1 MASKDKKY
9 QLSEGRKKQ
18 LEQARRNAKN
28 ASKQSKPASNYL
40 GGSTKKTT
48 NTTKKTSGTQSRNNT
63 VSRSTGGKST
73 VTNRN
78 VRQADKVNSARPYR
92 QSVRGLGNT
101 VGITRE
107 GRQQRQDTAR
117 QNNARHA
124 LQTAKNNGTLKSTGT
139 MSAPAKTNTLPRANA
154 AKRTSGT
161 MSGGTARK
169 TGKTWNEKEER
180 QKAIDKL
187 NANSLMWH
195 NTTDEA
201 ERSRLHEANNQ
212 IRKSFGMT
220 YQDKTGATYLPK
232 AGGTTNVSVPVVK
245 IARGAALNRAATSQA
260 QRQQRVDE
268 LDSEI
273 ERMQKQYPYLINM
286 DVQGRNTAD
295 KAAAIAHLATHPKLA
310 IAGINGS
317 AQYDKMSADEK
328 KQAQAIYQ
336 LYKRLNDESNAL
348 SKMSAA
354 KSWGSSVANT
364 LLNATGAVENAGRYV
379 SGTMNKA
386 AGDFL
391 DFIGKDKAGQ
401 FLKDTAQKTLEGSL
415 SDKALQA
422 VNEWAQPVGMAKK
435 GQEFAGSAARMAP
448 GIAANMAL
456 PGASLAMI
464 YGDSAKSGVNE
475 AQREGATLDQA
486 MLYGTGAG
494 LTELGTE
501 KMFSGIPGMGEGVIK
516 TGNGILGRAAD
527 ILGEGAEEAAST
539 FINPYLKRATYNPN
553 AQNATAKELLDSAKG
568 GIAMSALMQ
577 GASGAANRLADYRYG
592 TDTNTVYTSPEEA
605 NRDMVDPVYA
615 LPNGQRLALPEG
627 NTRTANT
634 LYANANGGVANNL
647 RAFNDVQTPDVLY
660 GNMRGDFTA
669 SQNSGNVL
677 YAGPNGQVAQSL
689 PTGYLPEGRST
700 KTKISMEANTRTIP
714 FIDLENDN
722 GGMYQSDMEWAK
734 LLIDNSNKTG
744 IPIKQYITEIVDPTM
759 QEMETVRKAAEEYV
773 RNYKGQGVSIIRN
786 DDGTGYRASNNEDW
800 YSQFYKKNGRKP
812 RKSEAADIAQQ
823 FIQHDLMQ
831 GGGSWVSPELAR
843 DYGIAQSIQ
852 AAYDALGDTKYTGAK
867 MTPNGLEVTT
877 GGGTRTEDI
886 RETNAGRN
894 AIVSPAE
901 INNTAQPLDLNA
913 AQGVQQGAV
922 QANPPL
928 RDINPKLRTAAQ
940 AAQETAQNAPAEI
953 TQPMQGN
960 AQGAALGTQQ
970 TAQANDI
977 NPELKKAWV
986 NAESSVGAA
995 KGGFDPYSKMVNDY
1009 GAIEPGMNPAR
1020 TIDVPQSTNGTDR
1033 VSNVARTIMESGV
1046 TPDSLI
1052 PALENHVAEG
1062 LFSHDVK
1069 SLKKTLSGA
1078 TKTIQ
1083 KKGWQ
1088 GAFDQWEE
1096 VTDGRRAVTD
1106 DDIALGQ
1113 MMYTAAVE
1121 AGDTQTAMKL
1131 AGDLAVQGTALGR
1144 GVNAFKLL
1152 KKTTPEGQLYYLQ
1165 KAVQKIQ
1172 QEYQSRF
1179 DKQAGKAAKKQ
1190 GVPAEDI
1197 ADQYGLKLNEDLVQ
1211 EFLNAETDEARTKV
1225 VDKIYDDVAQQIP
1238 KTAGDRLNAWRYFAM
1253 LGNPRTHVRNVMG
1266 NVASAI
1272 ALDASHK
1279 VSAAG
1284 QKFLPQG
1291 QRTRALHTSKA
1302 AKQFAKA
1309 DYANVKAELTGN
1321 AYKTEMSEIR
1331 QRQKL
1336 FPKLMQ
1342 IPMDKA
1348 SELLDREDLAFK
1360 KSSYIKS
1367 MGNFLTA
1374 RGWDVNN
1381 LTEAQLNEVRQHAI
1395 QDAKIATFQD
1405 ASALADTLS
1414 QLEKKNKATEVIIG
1428 SLVPFKR
1435 TPINVAK
1442 RSFELSPA
1450 GLLKAITYD
1459 AVQVKKGNM
1468 DATKMIDHIG
1478 QGLTGSGIAAL
1489 GAFLAAQG
1497 VFSAGSSDDDKEA
1510 NFDAGMGQQEYA
1522 INIGGKSYTIDWASP
1537 VVVPL
1542 AMGGE
1547 LYEALH
1553 QKYDDDETAFNQAM
1567 ATVSRMFDPML
1578 NMTMLSGIGSTV
1590 TSAAY
1595 NKSNPLFGIASNVAT
1610 NFGGQFVPTLFGQ
1623 IARTVDNTRRTTYA
1637 DKNSPVPSS
1646 VQKFLQR
1653 QANKIPGLSQYQ
1665 PAYTDV
1671 WGREQKN
1678 GPDNVFAR
1686 AAYNFFSPG
1695 YLADAKSTQTEKA
1708 LKELYQAT
1716 GDNSVLPSKPQKYYK
1731 TEDGTK
1737 KFLSAQEYSALTS
1750 EGGKIALDALGKL
1763 TKSEAYKG
1771 MTNDEKIEA
1780 VSDVYKYA
1788 KAVAANKTYGK
1799 ELEGTIQTVK
1809 DSGIEPGL
1817 YYAYKEMEDS
1827 YNDSMESWEARD
1839 QTFNSIKGDK
1849 SLSEQE
1855 KNSLYHT
1862 LLIKGTSDSQWEKYQ
1877 EISGKVTAEEY
1888 VDAMIQ
1894 KQAIT
1899 KEGETIEKGRA
1910 ALEATEFSRY
1920 LDAKGYSA
1928 EKREALENTFKFYSM
1943 VKADPANYTF
1953 DMLTSDGTKAEKE
1966 YISEVKNVGISAT
1979 QYAQI
1984 KAAANAAPYK
1994 SGEKNAKIAAMGAA
2008 VSKMVSSYDQYAAVM
2023 HALGKKK
2030 IDSYYTSG
2038 GKLPEDKKGDT
2049 GISVNRATG
2058 FSNPTKVS
2066 DAVIT
2071 SGYGSRSAPTTNKGK
2086 GSKQHDGIDIGGSV
2100 NGQAADSIG
2109 GGKVTEVGYDENG
2122 YGNYVVVDHGNGY
2135 TSLYGHLQKAT
2146 VKQGDTISA
2155 GQQVGVIGSTGNSSG
2170 PHLHLRVHKNGQS
2183 IDPRTVIPGYGG

>member
-48 NTTKKTSGTQSRNNT
+48 TTKKTSGTQNRNNT

-78 VRQADKVNSARPYR
+78 VKQADKVNSARPYR
-92 QSVRGLGNT
+92 QSVRSLGDT

-107 GRQQRQDTAR
+107 GRQQRQDTRR
-117 QNNARHA
+117 QNNAKKV
-124 LQTAKNNGTLKSTGT
+124 LETAKANGTFKASGT
-139 MSAPAKTNTLPRANA
+139 ISAPKQNTLPRA
-154 AKRTSGT
+154 
-161 MSGGTARK
+161 SGGFRSSG

-180 QKAIDKL
+180 QKAIDTL

-201 ERSRLHEANNQ
+201 ERNRLHEANNQ

-220 YQDKTGATYLPK
+220 YRDKTGATYLPK
-232 AGGTTNVSVPVVK
+232 AGGTTNVSTPVVK

-348 SKMSAA
+348 GKMSAA
-354 KSWGSSVANT
+354 KSLGSGAANM

-422 VNEWAQPVGMAKK
+422 LNEWAQPVGMAKK

-486 MLYGTGAG
+486 MLYGAGAG

-577 GASGAANRLADYRYG
+577 GAGGAANRLADYRYG

-615 LPNGQRLALPEG
+615 LPNGRRLALPEG

-634 LYANANGGVANNL
+634 LYANENGGVANNL

-700 KTKISMEANTRTIP
+700 KTKIGARGETRTIP
-714 FIDLENDN
+714 LMDEFETN
-722 GGMYQSDMEWAK
+722 GGLYRGEMEWAK
-734 LLIDNSNKTG
+734 LLIDNSNETG
-744 IPIKQYITEIVDPTM
+744 VPIKTYIEALVDPAEKKM
-759 QEMETVRKAAEEYV
+759 GAALDAAEQYV
-773 RNYKGQGVSIIRN
+773 KDYKKQGVSIIQN
-786 DDGTGYRASNNEDW
+786 GDGTGYRASNNEDW
-800 YSQFYKKNGRKP
+800 YSQFYKKYGRAP
-812 RKSEAADIAQQ
+812 RKSDAADIARE
-823 FIQHDLMQ
+823 FIQHDLRA
-831 GGGSWVSPELAR
+831 GGGNWVSPELAR
-843 DYGIAQSIQ
+843 EWSEAQQIQ
-852 AAYDALGDTKYTGAK
+852 AAYNAIGDDAVSAEI
-867 MTPNGLEVTT
+867 TPEGLKVMNGTRA
-877 GGGTRTEDI
+877 RTEDI

-922 QANPPL
+922 QTNPPL

-940 AAQETAQNAPAEI
+940 AAQESARNAPAEI

-960 AQGAALGTQQ
+960 AQGTAPGAQQ

-977 NPELKKAWV
+977 NPTLKKAGV

-995 KGGFDPYSKMVNDY
+995 ETGFDPYSKMVNDY
-1009 GAIEPGMNPAR
+1009 GAIPEGENPAR
-1020 TIDVPQSTNGTDR
+1020 VVDVPKSTNGEDR
-1033 VSNVARTIMESGV
+1033 VRRGARTFMESGI
-1046 TPDSLI
+1046 TTDEMI
-1052 PALENHVAEG
+1052 PSFEQEVANGTFSYNVKTDKSALNNAVR
-1062 LFSHDVK
+1062 
-1069 SLKKTLSGA
+1069 
-1078 TKTIQ
+1078 TIN

-1088 GAFDQWEE
+1088 GAMEQWED
-1096 VTDGRRAVTD
+1096 VTDGRRTASK
-1106 DDIALGQ
+1106 DDIVLAET
-1113 MMYTAAVE
+1113 MYSAAVKS
-1121 AGDTQTAMKL
+1121 GDTQTAMRL
-1131 AGDLAVQGTALGR
+1131 AAEIAAEGTRAGQEVQAI
-1144 GVNAFKLL
+1144 KLL

-1165 KAVQKIQ
+1165 KAVEKIQ

-1179 DKQAGKAAKKQ
+1179 DKLDRKAEKKAAKN
-1190 GVPAEDI
+1190 GVPGAEVAEQHGI
-1197 ADQYGLKLNEDLVQ
+1197 TLNEDLVQ
-1211 EFLNAETDEARTKV
+1211 EFLNAPDEDARKQA
-1225 VDKIYDDVAQQIP
+1225 VDKIYDDIASQIP
-1238 KTAGDRLNAWRYFAM
+1238 ATAGDRLNAWRYFAM
-1253 LGNPRTHVRNVMG
+1253 LGNPRTHIRNIMG
-1266 NVASAI
+1266 NVASAA
-1272 ALDASHK
+1272 ALDTSHK
-1279 VSAAG
+1279 VSAVG
-1284 QKFLPQG
+1284 QKFLPQEK
-1291 QRTRALHTSKA
+1291 RTRALHTSKA

-1309 DYANVKAELTGN
+1309 DYTNVEAELSGN
-1321 AYKTEMSEIR
+1321 AYKTEMSEIK

-1336 FPKLMQ
+1336 FPKPLQ
-1342 IPMDKA
+1342 KVMDA
-1348 SELLDREDLAFK
+1348 NTWALDAEDQVFK
-1360 KSSYIKS
+1360 KKSYIDS

-1381 LTEAQLNEVRQHAI
+1381 LTEAQLNEARQHAI

-1478 QGLTGSGIAAL
+1478 QGLTGSSVAAL

-1497 VFSAGSSDDDKEA
+1497 IFSAGSSDDDKEA

-1537 VVVPL
+1537 AVVPL

-1623 IARTVDNTRRTTYA
+1623 VARTVDNTRRTTYA

-1653 QANKIPGLSQYQ
+1653 QANKIPGLSQNQ

-1737 KFLSAQEYSALTS
+1737 KFLTAQEYSTLTS

-1910 ALEATEFSRY
+1910 ALEATEFSYY
-1920 LDAKGYSA
+1920 LDSKGYTG
-1928 EKREALENTFKFYSM
+1928 EKRQALEDTFKFYSM

-1953 DMLTSDGTKAEKE
+1953 DMIRENGGTKEKAA
-1966 YISEVKNVGISAT
+1966 IGEVESAGISAA

-1984 KAAANAAPYK
+1984 KSAASGVTYEKGK
-1994 SGEKNAKIAAMGAA
+1994 SGAKLAA
-2008 VSKMVSSYDQYAAVM
+2008 VAKVVSQNTANYNEYAAVM
-2023 HALGKKK
+2023 HALGYKK
-2030 IDSYYTSG
+2030 IDGHYTGG
-2038 GKLPEDKKGDT
+2038 GKLPEDKGSST

-2058 FSNPTKVS
+2058 FNNPTRVS

-2071 SGYGSRSAPTTNKGK
+2071 SGYGSRTAPTTNKGK

-2146 VKQGDTISA
+2146 VKQGDTVSA